1 MSDPSL
7 PRQRPPERSDALFF
21 NPSQTVSDHT
31 RPPQKQLSTITAQH
45 GSLRATDRPL
55 SDDPF
60 ALIPAASYS
69 ALAQLYQLVRL
80 CIGDQSQIARLLS
93 HLRQPG
99 LAPAATALVGG
110 GYARSFAVVVF
121 AVLVNHVR
129 RMLAP
134 ALGVGAFGG
143 PIATLKLAVG
153 SPALFLKEEIEV
165 GFFGRVFTRE
175 GASKL
180 LGDVIGTVIFQRV
193 LIHSAS
199 ELDPINRA
207 TNFRPENP
215 NTSRRGTGVDDIRV
229 RAIEKRKTAALVVY
243 LVWILG
249 CAEYLHARV
258 AHVVAV
264 GIAYSKL
271 LRGGLLHKQALRE
284 VLLPF
289 TSPYS
294 SSLIKCLGEGLSV
307 VGFHLELVCSIAWGL
322 YPLLRLATGSTLR
335 MDPRKSRPELA
346 MLIAAWAWGTGYVT
360 RYSNKY
366 YIGLEISGLL
376 LVMWWI
382 FAYGILLSLY
392 IRDLKLRHG
401 ARELS

>member
-7 PRQRPPERSDALFF
+7 PRQRPPERSDAHFF
-21 NPSQTVSDHT
+21 NPSQTVSEHT
-31 RPPQKQLSTITAQH
+31 RPPQKQFSTVTDQH
-45 GSLRATDRPL
+45 GSLRATDGPL

-69 ALAQLYQLVRL
+69 ALAQLYRLVRL
-80 CIGDQSQIARLLS
+80 CIGDQSQVARLLS
-93 HLRQPG
+93 HSRQPG
-99 LAPAATALVGG
+99 LAPAAAALVGG
-110 GYARSFAVVVF
+110 GYARSFAVMVF

-134 ALGVGAFGG
+134 ALGVGALGG

-165 GFFGRVFTRE
+165 GFFGRVFTSE
-175 GASKL
+175 GAWKL
-180 LGDVIGTVIFQRV
+180 LGDIIGTVVFVRV
-193 LIHSAS
+193 LKRYSLVKPDDQRRSWSGIG
-199 ELDPINRA
+199 LD
-207 TNFRPENP
+207 
-215 NTSRRGTGVDDIRV
+215 GVRT

-258 AHVVAV
+258 AHIVAV
-264 GIAYSKL
+264 GIAYFKL
-271 LRGGLLHKQALRE
+271 LRGGLLHKQALCE
-284 VLLPF
+284 VVLPF
-289 TSPYS
+289 TSPKP
-294 SSLIKCLGEGLSV
+294 SSLIDSIWETLNI
-307 VGFHLELVCSIAWGL
+307 VGFHLELVCFIAWGL
-322 YPLLRLATGSTLR
+322 YPLIRLAIRSTLR
-335 MDPRKSRPELA
+335 LDPSKSRPELA
-346 MLIAAWAWGTGYVT
+346 MLIAAWVWGTGYVT

-392 IRDLKLRHG
+392 ILDLKLRHST
-401 ARELS
+401 RELSG